1 MIGGEID
8 MLKLTSVIKITEIK
22 HKSFTKA
29 FKNVKVNDVLELSI
43 EIKNRT
49 RTYGKGINATYIAV
63 KNYRTQSINEISMSN
78 CAEVLPSCFGYVE
91 LTQGN

>member
-1 MIGGEID
+1 
-8 MLKLTSVIKITEIK
+8 MLKLTSVIKITELK

-78 CAEVLPSCFGYVE
+78 CAEVLLSCFEYVE